1 MKNSD
6 IDDAQTEAFAG
17 NIEPNIT
24 RDGCHG
30 NAFLTHCGDIGY
42 DQYLSTKLS
51 TATRKVPGG
60 SHYFLKQKSK
70 ASAKDLDEEDTFY
83 NKTSKPQEI
92 VNPIVQHGDSFS
104 AMLRGFGCIELHHK
118 HHQRIDQGDFPLVDK
133 SGAQGILQELLAFGD
148 TELVQS
154 LLKLLGNK
162 HPGKIDSGDLS
173 LFEKFGQQAILQQL
187 SAVCHTEL
195 VQPLMKL
202 LRNYHLQRKD
212 QGNVYLFDKVGQQDT
227 LQQSRTSSSIPSHGD
242 KHFKYICFSQ
252 MKESGIL
259 DTMSTDLLEWARKVL
274 GEELF
279 QVLFQLTQST
289 HFQQSLQP
297 DYNSDI
303 LLVEQLLARI
313 VARIQCHSITG
324 LNNKPKDKAQTLKLQ
339 RFSQSTKTPKS
350 GCNTFYD
357 YLIHYQDDKKQA
369 HKQTDTVRKVHDITT
384 VLVNV
389 FLESESKYKLPEK
402 APYDTASGKIDSR
415 YQSEQ
420 KDVGS
425 RKVTKPKPTADGS
438 GNGTTLKDTHRSTES
453 SKKIEQTLSSK
464 TDDASDGGH
473 SSHTQLQP
481 PVQSKPQS
489 ESLPGK
495 QLDFDK
501 EEGAKPAEAS
511 GGQVSHQEQTKA
523 EPKTHENFPQLKVLA
538 ALTWE
543 RASSGTES
551 SDSSDSSDPYEGM
564 YSGCSSCSN
573 RDDSAVSS
581 TATGNSK
588 PPDVKDSTSS
598 RSSDTL
604 QDLSSRGRHLVLPAS
619 VQGTTR
625 EHDPEMLDYS
635 EETTGL
641 SQNENI
647 MLISVLMVENPS
659 LIMSVCT
666 SSEDDETVHTV
677 FHFSTPVTVSSFDS
691 QEQHQSYHEYIPIVS
706 PIHTDMPKFIQ
717 DFASQRKKMPQDGET
732 STLSL
737 TSNPRSGPILAHPED
752 ETGPFVME
760 EQWVVIRERQGAT
773 GYTAR
778 PQHTGSIHCS
788 EGTPMQTSVLHH
800 VQWQESTATH
810 EENNPTQTT
819 ESHPHQR
826 PNCPAQILSHVPGR
840 TPLRASIAQATAL
853 SGSSHESAGIHM
865 QSALPQ
871 TGHVSGSF
879 AFSHDEERAPAQ
891 TTVVEMCQVSGSH
904 VPERTHTQTATL
916 RNNCTGGCS
925 EDTGLAPFVQRHESP
940 RTQAQAALPNAHQS
954 CWSLTDSSSAP
965 IQRLPPIVVHAAGA
979 LPPWATTTARIDLSR
994 AANREYAQ
1002 LRSRRATYDDDWS
1015 YNSGIDPANMALS
1028 GFFHDG

>member
-1 MKNSD
+1 MASPVKRNPQDPLFASFTSEDNEKCHSSATSNNEMFISSSAANQGNLPNKDLHRKDTIRGGYNRHSDENACTGSVGPHRKDIDKYHKSGIHFRHELQVKDKDSSIYFNLSNCSKESSFFSGVLSDEFDHKNMTCLLFSLETLVFQSKRTAKFSSLESNVQSIKRPRKNS
-6 IDDAQTEAFAG
+6 
-17 NIEPNIT
+17 
-24 RDGCHG
+24 RKSDG
-30 NAFLTHCGDIGY
+30 
-42 DQYLSTKLS
+42 
-51 TATRKVPGG
+51 
-60 SHYFLKQKSK
+60 
-70 ASAKDLDEEDTFY
+70 
-83 NKTSKPQEI
+83 
-92 VNPIVQHGDSFS
+92 
-104 AMLRGFGCIELHHK
+104 
-118 HHQRIDQGDFPLVDK
+118 
-133 SGAQGILQELLAFGD
+133 
-148 TELVQS
+148 
-154 LLKLLGNK
+154 
-162 HPGKIDSGDLS
+162 
-173 LFEKFGQQAILQQL
+173 
-187 SAVCHTEL
+187 
-195 VQPLMKL
+195 
-202 LRNYHLQRKD
+202 
-212 QGNVYLFDKVGQQDT
+212 
-227 LQQSRTSSSIPSHGD
+227 SR
-242 KHFKYICFSQ
+242 
-252 MKESGIL
+252 
-259 DTMSTDLLEWARKVL
+259 V
-274 GEELF
+274 
-279 QVLFQLTQST
+279 FQL
-289 HFQQSLQP
+289 
-297 DYNSDI
+297 
-303 LLVEQLLARI
+303 
-313 VARIQCHSITG
+313 
-324 LNNKPKDKAQTLKLQ
+324 
-339 RFSQSTKTPKS
+339 
-350 GCNTFYD
+350 
-357 YLIHYQDDKKQA
+357 DDQ
-369 HKQTDTVRKVHDITT
+369 
-384 VLVNV
+384 
-389 FLESESKYKLPEK
+389 LESSNNDLPERK
-402 APYDTASGKIDSR
+402 SP
-415 YQSEQ
+415 SE
-420 KDVGS
+420 DNT
-425 RKVTKPKPTADGS
+425 RAKPTADGS

-752 ETGPFVME
+752 ETGPFVIE

-778 PQHTGSIHCS
+778 PQHTGSCHCS
-788 EGTPMQTSVLHH
+788 EGTPMQTSILHH
-800 VQWQESTATH
+800 VQWEECSLTASGHTSPSFSEHLENADGQIYENITSFAIFQQEYEHSSQLGACAARTPIVPQEEGHHFHYGTH
-810 EENNPTQTT
+810 PVDDRGPYIAEEAHFSFIRQENDQP
-819 ESHPHQR
+819 R
-826 PNCPAQILSHVPGR
+826 LPAQYLPHLVHHSARPQPQE
-840 TPLRASIAQATAL
+840 TSPAQPIAQPESCCQQSHAL
-853 SGSSHESAGIHM
+853 STQPSVQSESFF
-865 QSALPQ
+865 P
-871 TGHVSGSF
+871 
-879 AFSHDEERAPAQ
+879 
-891 TTVVEMCQVSGSH
+891 GSH
-904 VPERTHTQTATL
+904 
-916 RNNCTGGCS
+916 
-925 EDTGLAPFVQRHESP
+925 APV
-940 RTQAQAALPNAHQS
+940 
-954 CWSLTDSSSAP
+954 
-965 IQRLPPIVVHAAGA
+965 RLPPMTVHAAGS
-979 LPPWATTTARIDLSR
+979 LPPWATMTARIDLSQ
-994 AANREYAQ
+994 AAARDYAQ
-1002 LRSRRATYDDDWS
+1002 LRSRRATYEDDWPTHH
-1015 YNSGIDPANMALS
+1015 SGIDPTSMALA
-1028 GFFHDG
+1028 GFFRHGRGRRVRCFYCGLELDPSAHHNIWDEHVRYRPTCAYLRAVMGSDFVLQTQMRLGRQP